1 MWGRKRFNTGIRVF
15 FETCPTCLVES
26 IQKKRPEET
35 IAQIQSLNE
44 NVETLVAD
52 NAGEGHIRSSLSK
65 NLKRL
70 QLELQFIGT
79 EIEESGSCSEI
90 DTSAYTY
97 VVGRIETCLE
107 EIDDNN
113 KLDSARHCK
122 PPTLLEQVKELR
134 VSMITQLKKQ
144 RGGPDEKVL
153 SAYALIDVLKQLEA
167 VESNVELDTLLL
179 HDEERK
185 ELRDEVDRLQAN
197 LEHVQYVIGE
207 IPLLSKFSH
216 SVGVL
221 SDLYLNLLQ
230 YLDAKL
236 SENEQNRELRE
247 RMEIMEK
254 QHADEVKA
262 LRSQLNTFMNT
273 TVAANVLST
282 ETLAPVD
289 VVAFIDEED
298 KGEVLRN
305 KIEEMEREHVAVV
318 GALQSQ
324 LDTLMASI
332 PAAANA
338 MAEDSISGSLEEM
351 TRSQE
356 LLVQETESSVIDA
369 EIVDTFPIGRHPSI
383 GTVEAE
389 VLTSSHTFA
398 CFTSTNDPDAN
409 CSRNIRRIKSM
420 SEIDLADSVPIECKH
435 ANFIS
440 AQVTNSIRRV
450 KSMTDI
456 VDVDTTSPTEQTESK
471 LLAKT
476 ADANHQTTFT
486 CSPNA
491 IATEY
496 FAFTKDDPSESKIHN
511 ADLATISSFSM
522 CALPASHENLP
533 ILKEEQMKEPN
544 STSCRTKIPRCGGY
558 FQTER
563 DTPQIGEAEGI
574 NLILR
579 AARLFPHDS
588 NAQMCG
594 LLTIH
599 NLTKNSNETTEISH
613 KDCIEMVLRG
623 MQEFPEDVQIT
634 TIGLTALESF
644 ASMGCDNRSM
654 IGNMGGVDVVL
665 SCMHHFHFPENAE
678 IWEKCC
684 STIALLAKSPK
695 TRSELR
701 CKGALKAI
709 RKTKALMGGNCSS
722 ASRALF
728 WLEKD
733 SLVQEWDM

>member
-44 NVETLVAD
+44 NVENLVAD
-52 NAGEGHIRSSLSK
+52 NEGEGHIRSSLSK
-65 NLKRL
+65 NMKRL

-79 EIEESGSCSEI
+79 EIKETGSCSEI

-97 VVGRIETCLE
+97 VVGRIEKCLE
-107 EIDDNN
+107 EMDENT
-113 KLDSARHCK
+113 KLDSAHCK

-144 RGGPDEKVL
+144 RDGPDEKVL
-153 SAYALIDVLKQLEA
+153 SANALVDVLKQLEA
-167 VESNVELDTLLL
+167 VERNAELDTLSL

-197 LEHVQYVIGE
+197 LEHVQYVIEE

-236 SENEQNRELRE
+236 SEDEQNRELRE

-262 LRSQLNTFMNT
+262 IRSQLNTFMNT

-289 VVAFIDEED
+289 VIAFIDEED
-298 KGEVLRN
+298 QGEVLRN

-338 MAEDSISGSLEEM
+338 VPEDSISGSLEEM

-356 LLVQETESSVIDA
+356 LLVQETEFSVIDA
-369 EIVDTFPIGRHPSI
+369 EIVDTFPAIARHPSI

-389 VLTSSHTFA
+389 LLTSSHTFA
-398 CFTSTNDPDAN
+398 CFTSANDPDAN
-409 CSRNIRRIKSM
+409 CSSNIRRIKSM
-420 SEIDLADSVPIECKH
+420 SEIDSADAVAIECKH
-435 ANFIS
+435 AKFIS
-440 AQVTNSIRRV
+440 PQVTKSIRRA
-450 KSMTDI
+450 KSMTEI
-456 VDVDTTSPTEQTESK
+456 VDVDTTSPIEQTESK

-496 FAFTKDDPSESKIHN
+496 FAFTKDDSSESKVHN

-522 CALPASHENLP
+522 CAPPASHENLP
-533 ILKEEQMKEPN
+533 RLKEEQMKEPN
-544 STSCRTKIPRCGGY
+544 STSCRTEIPRGGGY

-563 DTPQIGEAEGI
+563 DTHQTGEAEGI

-579 AARLFPHDS
+579 AARLFPHDL

-594 LLTIH
+594 LLTIK

-613 KDCIEMVLRG
+613 KDCIEIVLRG

-644 ASMGCDNRSM
+644 ASMGCKNRSM
-654 IGNMGGVDVVL
+654 IGNMGGVNVVL
-665 SCMHHFHFPENAE
+665 SSMHHFHFPENAE

-701 CKGALKAI
+701 CKGVLKAI
-709 RKTKALMGGNCSS
+709 RRTKALMGGNCTS